1 MVVSTARLRR
11 SRSNSFLWLDRQSA
25 GTKRSLLRILWHAQ
39 ISELVGSDNL
49 LHILK
54 EGAPGPGALLSNE
67 FAHERETL
75 SV

>member
-1 MVVSTARLRR
+1 MTVTRDGRIDCEASTFAEQL
-11 SRSNSFLWLDRQSA
+11 FLWLDGQSA
-25 GTKRSLLRILWHAQ
+25 GTKRSLLRIVWHEQ

-67 FAHERETL
+67 FAP
-75 SV
+75 